1 MKPASAAA
9 DAVARPPARSEPL
22 SVQPSISHLPQ
33 PAAAEPIEVTLP
45 IEGMTCA
52 SCVNR
57 IERFL
62 KKTDGVQEASVNL
75 ATERAT
81 IRFLP
86 TIAGRAEL
94 VAAIEAAGYEVRGS
108 AVDSVGASS
117 DASAGALVDE
127 PTAEDLER
135 AHERRE
141 LGIQSLVSLVVS
153 GSIMLLMFWPGLPWA
168 MTDLDKAVLWPAT
181 FIQFW
186 AGGRFYR
193 AAWRA
198 LRHGSA
204 TMDTLVAVG
213 TSAAW
218 AYSVFVTMYPDV
230 VMRAGIRPDT
240 YFDSSTIIVGLIL
253 LGRWL
258 EARAKGQ
265 TVGAV
270 KALIGLQAK
279 SARVVR
285 GDAEVDIP
293 LEQVQAGDLVRVRPG
308 EKVPVDG
315 IVVSGS
321 SAVDQSM
328 LTGEALPVEK
338 GAGDEVIGATLNTTG
353 SFVFRATR
361 VGRDTALAQIVRMVQ
376 SAQGS
381 KAPIQRMADRI
392 SAYFVPFVLATGAL
406 TFALWMLAGPE
417 PKLTLAL
424 TAFIAVVVIACPC
437 AMGLA
442 TPTAIMVAAGKGAE
456 AGVLFRGGE
465 ALEQAHRVD
474 AIVLDKTGTLTLGR
488 PAVTSI
494 VPARGTTVHDLLDLA
509 GSAERQS
516 EHPLASAIVAA
527 ADADGL
533 GRLRVEGFE
542 ALAGNGVDAIVEGRR
557 VLAGNVRLMEARGV
571 DVTPLESVAAEE
583 AASGRTPVYVAI
595 GIDADDAGESHPD
608 APERAETS
616 PVGQGQ
622 TDNGTPMHLAGL
634 LVISDPVKAEAAA
647 AVRGLADQGIEA
659 WMVTGDR
666 RATAEAVARQ
676 VGIPPERVL
685 AEVLPGEK
693 AAKVAELQ
701 SLGRRV
707 AMVGDG
713 INDAPALAQ
722 ADLGIA
728 IGTGADV
735 AIEASDVTLVG
746 GDPRGIASAIAL
758 SRRTISVIRQNLA
771 WAFGYNVVLIPIAMG
786 LLYPFTGTTLSPALA
801 AGAMAL
807 SSVSVVTNS
816 LRLRGFDARPGQTSL
831 GPRPLAARVRDAG
844 YLVAIAVAGLLV
856 AGAVIAG
863 NGWLDSSAQQV
874 TVVASGSTAAATEV
888 HVRAGEFVYLRFM
901 NDATAYHDLAI
912 DGIASVELPA
922 RPGQTTAVR
931 FMAPA
936 PGRYALRLGD
946 SSGMNGT
953 AGTLVVDPAR

>member
-1 MKPASAAA
+1 MPVQSPAAPI
-9 DAVARPPARSEPL
+9 ARPGGTEP
-22 SVQPSISHLPQ
+22 V
-33 PAAAEPIEVTLP
+33 EVTLP

-62 KKTDGVQEASVNL
+62 NRTEGVQAASVNL

-86 TIAGRAEL
+86 GVTGRAEL
-94 VAAIEAAGYEVRGS
+94 VGAIEAAGYDVRGGLG
-108 AVDSVGASS
+108 GALAGA
-117 DASAGALVDE
+117 DAATTGGALVDE

-135 AHERRE
+135 ARERRD
-141 LGIQSLVSLVVS
+141 LAIQFLASLAVS

-168 MTDLDKAVLWPAT
+168 MEDLNKVVLWPAT
-181 FIQFW
+181 AIQFW

-198 LRHGSA
+198 FRHGSV

-230 VMRAGIRPDT
+230 VLRAGIRPDT

-270 KALIGLQAK
+270 RALIGLQAK
-279 SARVVR
+279 AAHVVL
-285 GDAEVDIP
+285 GDAEADIP
-293 LEQVQAGDLVRVRPG
+293 LEQVQAGDLLRVRPG

-315 IVVSGS
+315 VVVSGT
-321 SAVDQSM
+321 SAVDESM
-328 LTGEALPVEK
+328 LTGEALPAEK
-338 GAGDEVIGATLNTTG
+338 RAGDEVIGATLNTTG

-376 SAQGS
+376 AAQGS
-381 KAPIQRMADRI
+381 KAPIQRLADRV
-392 SAYFVPFVLATGAL
+392 SAYFVPFVFGTGVL
-406 TFALWMLAGPE
+406 TFATWMVLGPE

-424 TAFIAVVVIACPC
+424 TAFISVVVIACPC

-442 TPTAIMVAAGKGAE
+442 TPTAIMVGTGKGAE
-456 AGVLFRGGE
+456 VGVLFRGGE
-465 ALEQAHRVD
+465 ALERAHRVD
-474 AIVLDKTGTLTLGR
+474 TIVLDKTGTLTLGR
-488 PAVTSI
+488 PAVTSV
-494 VPARGTTVHDLLDLA
+494 VPAGGTTTRDVLDLA
-509 GSAERQS
+509 GSLERQS
-516 EHPLASAIVAA
+516 EHPLAAAIVAA

-533 GRLRVEGFE
+533 GRASITTFE
-542 ALAGNGVDAIVEGRR
+542 AVAGHGVEALVDGRC
-557 VLAGNVRLMEARGV
+557 VVVGNSRLMRARGV
-571 DVTPLESVAAEE
+571 DVAQLEAVAARE
-583 AASGRTPVYVAI
+583 AASGRTQVYVAAV
-595 GIDADDAGESHPD
+595 DLQALSDDHAAAAPD
-608 APERAETS
+608 ARTT
-616 PVGQGQ
+616 G
-622 TDNGTPMHLAGL
+622 GTAAPTLRLLGL
-634 LVISDPVKAEAAA
+634 VVVSDPVKAEAAA
-647 AVRGLADQGIEA
+647 AVRALADGGIEA
-659 WMVTGDR
+659 WIVTGDR

-676 VGIPPERVL
+676 VGIPLERVM
-685 AEVLPGEK
+685 AEVLPGDK

-701 SLGRRV
+701 SRGRRV

-722 ADLGIA
+722 ADVGIA

-758 SRRTISVIRQNLA
+758 SRRTISIIRQNLA
-771 WAFGYNVVLIPIAMG
+771 WAFGYNVVLIPVAMG

-816 LRLRGFDARPGQTSL
+816 LRLRGFDARPGRAGL
-831 GPRPLAARVRDAG
+831 GRQPLATRLRDAG
-844 YLVAIAVAGLLV
+844 YLVAIAVTGLVL
-856 AGAVIAG
+856 ATAVLAG
-863 NGWLDSSAQQV
+863 NQWLDSSAQQV
-874 TVVASGSTAAATEV
+874 SVAARSAGGSPADI
-888 HVRAGEFVYLRFM
+888 HVRSGRFVYLRFT
-901 NDATAYHDLAI
+901 NDGSAFQDLTVA
-912 DGIASVELPA
+912 GMPNVELPA
-922 RPGQTTAVR
+922 RPGQTTAMR

-936 PGRYALRLGD
+936 PGRYALKLVGD
-946 SSGMNGT
+946 DGGAAGAS
-953 AGTLVVDPAR
+953 GTLVVDPGT